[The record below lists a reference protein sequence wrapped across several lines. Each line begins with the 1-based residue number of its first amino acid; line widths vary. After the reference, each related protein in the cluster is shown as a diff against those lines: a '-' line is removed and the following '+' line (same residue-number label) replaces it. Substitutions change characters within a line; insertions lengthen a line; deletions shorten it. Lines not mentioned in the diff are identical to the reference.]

1 FTKSG
6 VVDKVTGKLISE
18 TNWNVSSHTFGRVD
32 SPVIEGYHADK
43 RVAGGET
50 VTPDDLSKEVTVT
63 YTPNGKIIPVDPD
76 GNPIPNV
83 PTPQYPTDPTD
94 PTKVTP

>member
-1 FTKSG
+1 YADGTKAKDDNVQSFDFTKSG

-63 YTPNGKIIPVDPD
+63 
-76 GNPIPNV
+76 
-83 PTPQYPTDPTD
+83 
-94 PTKVTP
+94 